1 MFQNMNP
8 MNNYFQIQNLMN
20 MKQELT
26 NIELQFNS
34 SLAQIQ
40 NMGIFSSAATQIF
53 NISFQFINFGIG
65 LINIGMQLSNNMFN
79 SFDIKLSINNIIDNL
94 TNISK
99 KIPCNINGV
108 INNQNFDEN
117 IQDDGF
123 RYNVVIQSS
132 NGVQTTIVCDKYK
145 TVNYLIKEYLTK
157 IGRNDLFDKDEEL
170 FFWYNAKKFNSSENK
185 SKKLYEIFNVSTTQ
199 IIFCKILG
207 T

>member
-34 SLAQIQ
+34 YLAQIQ
-40 NMGIFSSAATQIF
+40 KMGIFPSAATQIF

-94 TNISK
+94 TNISN
-99 KIPCNINGV
+99 KIPCNMVGV

-123 RYNVVIQSS
+123 RYNVVIKAS
-132 NGVQTTIVCDKYK
+132 NGLNTAIVCDKYK
-145 TVNYLIKEYLTK
+145 TVDYLIKEYLTK

-170 FFWYNAKKFNSSENK
+170 FFWYNANKFNSSENK
-185 SKKLYEIFNVSTTQ
+185 SKKLYEIFNESPTQ
-199 IIFCKILG
+199 YLESRY
-207 T
+207 